1 MIALTSERAHGSFL
15 QSTFDYPVFSF
26 FFRLHGGSS
35 KQPHDLNHIKGQI
48 RDFIQNSSL
57 TDSQKEQS
65 IEKATELIK
74 QVKEHVGAKSIS
86 LFVAQ
91 TEGELHHHF
100 VYLPERQYCGNQFA
114 LCEYLWAEQMS
125 QPYVLVLAGPSSLTV
140 YEGRGLSIEKAGKC
154 SELDRLQS
162 AFKHWHEK
170 RDPKHGT
177 ESGKS
182 EPFIEALQELVQ
194 KFDAPLLVIGTEYLP
209 IVGDLSCLKV
219 EIKGVY
225 KGNKVDCSP
234 AELQTVVDEHLELCA
249 EEDTERK
256 VAMCEQSLEQLKLA
270 IGEQEILD
278 CAKEARGSILF
289 LEPPAREGGI
299 CQLNSIQQSIRHTL
313 LNHGSVQF
321 VKEGALSQWVG
332 SALIL
337 RF

>member
-1 MIALTSERAHGSFL
+1 MVALTSERAHGAFL

-35 KQPHDLNHIKGQI
+35 KQPHDLNHIRGKI
-48 RDFIQNSSL
+48 RDFIQNSTL
-57 TDSQKEQS
+57 TDSQKELS
-65 IEKATELIK
+65 IEKSNELIK
-74 QVKEHVGAKSIS
+74 QVNEHVGAKSIS

-91 TEGELHHHF
+91 AEGELHHHF

-125 QPYVLVLAGPSSLTV
+125 QRYILVLAGPSSLSV
-140 YEGRGLSIEKAGKC
+140 YEGRGLALEKTAKC
-154 SELDRLQS
+154 SELDQLQS

-170 RDPKHGT
+170 RDPKHAT
-177 ESGKS
+177 ESCKS
-182 EPFIEALQELVQ
+182 EPFAQALQQLVQ
-194 KFDAPLLVIGTEYLP
+194 KVDAPLLLIGKEYLP
-209 IVGDLSCLKV
+209 NLGDFSCLKGD
-219 EIKGVY
+219 IKGVFA
-225 KGNKVDCSP
+225 GNKVDCSST
-234 AELQTVVDEHLELCA
+234 ELQTVIDEHLELCA

-256 VAMCEQSLEQLKLA
+256 LAMCEQSLEQLKLA
-270 IGEQEILD
+270 TGEQEILD

-299 CQLNSIQQSIRHTL
+299 CQLGPIQQSIRHTL

-321 VKEGALSQWVG
+321 VKEGALAQWVG
-332 SALIL
+332 AALIL